1 MRALVQRVT
10 SASVSIGGTV
20 HSAIGP
26 GLLVL
31 LGIAESDTSA
41 EILWLAPKLAKLRIF
56 ADEAGAMN
64 RSLTD
69 HGGQVLLVSQFTLL
83 ASTQKGNRPSFLR
96 AARPEQAIPL
106 YEAFRDALARELGQ
120 PVATGVFGAD
130 MQIQLT
136 NDGPVTLWIDSAA
149 RE

>member
-10 SASVSIGGTV
+10 SASVSIDGRV

-31 LGIAESDTSA
+31 LGISESDTAA
-41 EILWLAPKLAKLRIF
+41 EIPWLTAKIAKLRIF
-56 ADEAGAMN
+56 GDEAGAMN
-64 RSLTD
+64 RSLADT
-69 HGGQVLLVSQFTLL
+69 GGEILLVSQFTLL

-96 AARPEQAIPL
+96 AARPEQAVPL
-106 YEAFRDALARELGQ
+106 YEAFRDALAAEIGK
-120 PVATGVFGAD
+120 PVPTGVFGAD
-130 MQIQLT
+130 MQIALT
-136 NDGPVTLWIDSAA
+136 NDGPVTIWIDSRT